1 MSGFENMQ
9 IKELNELLQM
19 IYDVIKQTH
28 SRSEEKKDML
38 VLKNFL
44 NIKENSDFNNLS
56 DLDSLE
62 EVIRASCPLLGI
74 HDPDVYE
81 LLQKGL
87 TYGIHDLDI
96 FNRLI
101 MKLRPSDF
109 SDILAL
115 WPLYFSKSFLL
126 GKDEEYY
133 KRKNGLVD
141 YSYLHPSLREV
152 LCDTYGIYLY
162 HEQIIKT
169 AKIIAG
175 FSKKQAKRFFKRL
188 KKAKRAENDILCKTF
203 IECSVKNGIE
213 EELAKKIFE
222 TMRSS
227 TLYAVCKFKY
237 AEIATCVY
245 KLAYLKAHYY
255 IEFMTAFLNLKAKEY
270 IKYIDLR
277 NKELKQSTSEEQQTF
292 QPKKFGYIDNEAFI
306 YETKAFGANF
316 SIPEFV
322 FADKVFKTD
331 GKTMWYE

>member
-1 MSGFENMQ
+1 
-9 IKELNELLQM
+9 
-19 IYDVIKQTH
+19 
-28 SRSEEKKDML
+28 ML

-162 HEQIIKT
+162 HEQIIQT

-175 FSKKQAKRFFKRL
+175 FPKKQAKNFFKRL
-188 KKAKRAENDILCKTF
+188 KKAKRADNEILCKTF
-203 IECSVKNGIE
+203 VESSVKNGIE
-213 EELAKKIFE
+213 AELSKKIFE
-222 TMRSS
+222 TISTS
-227 TLYAVCKFKY
+227 TLYTVSKVQY

-306 YETKAFGANF
+306 YEIKAFGANF

-322 FADKVFKTD
+322 SANKVFKTD
-331 GKTMWYE
+331 GKTIWYE